1 MTDNLVWVVDPETH
15 PGASRHPSDGGDF
28 QRSHP
33 CRFAAPASCLLSGCH
48 MQSESG
54 WLSDSIGGGAYN
66 PLLGLPAAL
75 TRLPP
80 ESGQP
85 FYGWLAQPANL
96 WTARFSGLQGP
107 NSTYNS

>member
-15 PGASRHPSDGGDF
+15 PGASRHPPDGGDF

-54 WLSDSIGGGAYN
+54 WLSDSIGGGAYY
-66 PLLGLPAAL
+66 PLLGLPAAF

-80 ESGQP
+80 IRPAVLRLVSAARQSLDSPLQRASGSE
-85 FYGWLAQPANL
+85 FNL
-96 WTARFSGLQGP
+96 Q
-107 NSTYNS
+107 